1 VSRSDGT
8 AVNGRGAT
16 LSETHVRPIL
26 NSLDLYPT
34 RSQGT
39 FGMRDIEY
47 NNNNNNNNNNNRHD
61 NVYGAVIMT
70 RVIARVYP

>member
-8 AVNGRGAT
+8 SVNGHGAT

-47 NNNNNNNNNNNRHD
+47 NNNNNNNRHG